1 MLSKLFRKILS
12 FLEIFFVSCMS
23 VFFIMGYILIF
34 FKNSPLLSLEEI
46 TGIFLVSGLILFLF
60 YLSLKK
66 YNIPQ
71 KILYPVLVCLGILYV
86 YIYWKDMYYV
96 FPDRSRYF
104 CYDKMILM
112 IVYALGPIFFT
123 YLVTKKETAN
133 DQN

>member
-1 MLSKLFRKILS
+1 MRNALEIIQKNFILS
-12 FLEIFFVSCMS
+12 RDFFCLMYVS
-23 VFFIMGYILIF
+23 FFIMGYILIF
-34 FKNSPLLSLEEI
+34 FENSPLLSLEEI

-71 KILYPVLVCLGILYV
+71 KILYSVLAFLGILYV
-86 YIYWKDMYYV
+86 YIYWKDMYYI

-104 CYDKMILM
+104 RYNKMILL

-123 YLVTKKETAN
+123 YLVTKKETSN
-133 DQN
+133 D